1 MGHNGEGQ
9 VKITS
14 PQSPSDTPVYC
25 DYNAT
30 SPLRPAA
37 REAMLDMLDHVGN
50 ASSIHSFGRAAR
62 QRLEKARQDCLEALG
77 LPNHRLVF
85 TSGATEALA
94 TCLRPG
100 VENLAAGTTVS
111 GLLIASTE
119 HVAALDGHGF
129 AAERARQMPVDGD
142 GRLASGALAASLDAD
157 ASPSETLVCVQ
168 GANNE
173 TGVLQP
179 VDDIA
184 RLCRDHGALFACDL
198 VQWAGRLPAPNLPA
212 DIVIVSA
219 HKIGGPSGVGTLI
232 YDPARVHFPRPLVRG
247 GGQER
252 GVRGGTENLVGA
264 VGFAAALDD
273 AAAHL
278 ASQAE
283 RLAALRDGFEAGLK
297 SLTPEA
303 IIFAQKAPR
312 LPNTSSFAIPGREA
326 ALALMQ
332 LDLQGVAIS
341 SGSACS
347 SGKVTQSHVLAA
359 MGVEPA
365 MARCALRVSFGFS
378 STDYDVARLLSA
390 LEALSVPA

>member
-1 MGHNGEGQ
+1 M
-9 VKITS
+9 
-14 PQSPSDTPVYC
+14 
-25 DYNAT
+25 
-30 SPLRPAA
+30 
-37 REAMLDMLDHVGN
+37 
-50 ASSIHSFGRAAR
+50 
-62 QRLEKARQDCLEALG
+62 
-77 LPNHRLVF
+77 
-85 TSGATEALA
+85 
-94 TCLRPG
+94 
-100 VENLAAGTTVS
+100 
-111 GLLIASTE
+111 
-119 HVAALDGHGF
+119 
-129 AAERARQMPVDGD
+129 
-142 GRLASGALAASLDAD
+142 
-157 ASPSETLVCVQ
+157 
-168 GANNE
+168 
-173 TGVLQP
+173 
-179 VDDIA
+179 
-184 RLCRDHGALFACDL
+184 
-198 VQWAGRLPAPNLPA
+198 PNLPA

-219 HKIGGPSGVGTLI
+219 HKIGGPSGVGALI

-252 GVRGGTENLVGA
+252 GVRAGTENLVGA

-278 ASQAE
+278 ASQTE
-283 RLAALRDGFEAGLK
+283 RLAALRDGFETGLK

-303 IIFAQKAPR
+303 VIFAQKAPR

-378 STDYDVARLLSA
+378 STDRDVARLLAA
-390 LEALSVPA
+390 LEALSAPA